1 MAMVAWIRDADA
13 RLEELSPLE
22 VCWLTRLS
30 MACAFVHVVDENDE
44 NKDVRASDLT
54 PELRATRRAIGDYL
68 IYEHGCCG
76 GQRAAM
82 WRHLYGLDND
92 AAHDYELKYCAER
105 AYSSSGDTKKLTRA
119 RVYATTKRAPIIDD
133 VRHDYEVDYCIAP
146 RARLRRQRTKKN

>member
-1 MAMVAWIRDADA
+1 
-13 RLEELSPLE
+13 
-22 VCWLTRLS
+22 
-30 MACAFVHVVDENDE
+30 MACAFVHVVDEDDE

-54 PELRATRRAIGDYL
+54 PELKEAIGDYKL
-68 IYEHGCCG
+68 YEHGCCG